1 MPNLIHC
8 PDCRGVVS
16 LEAPAC
22 PHCGRPLGD
31 DEEFDTV
38 VEWTQK
44 PATPWYMVRLNFAV
58 SLALLAALLFLLSGF
73 FRIFHGRNMSP
84 VFAFKG
90 GYSFKDTVVNIDDIT
105 SMPAFAAQAQHP
117 AAVRQAQELG
127 ILESEAARE
136 RRIQDEVDAKMQ
148 DIQNTFGP

>member
-16 LEAPAC
+16 LEAHAC

-38 VEWTQK
+38 VEWSQK

-58 SLALLAALLFLLSGF
+58 SMAILAALLFLLSGF
-73 FRIFHGRNMSP
+73 FRIFHGSSMSP
-84 VFAFKG
+84 VFAFKDSF
-90 GYSFKDTVVNIDDIT
+90 SFKDTIVNIDDIVG
-105 SMPAFAAQAQHP
+105 MPMIAAKAQHP

-127 ILESEAARE
+127 ILESDEARE
-136 RRIQDEVDAKMQ
+136 QRIQNEIDSEMRDF
-148 DIQNTFGP
+148 QNSYSP